1 MKFAMLWI
9 VFLACSALANVDF
22 KVQFPRENDQ
32 YFLGETASEIGQ
44 HIGKAALRKRAQALC
59 EHLGYKT
66 AVKFN
71 STILGVDS
79 LKVNDLQDGKLV
91 SLELKKEYKYLY
103 SHHHSVINDL
113 HCSNVDKVEN
123 QSPSESD
130 TGREIVVDKEKSEQK
145 RPNKKDSSV
154 TKQ

>member
-1 MKFAMLWI
+1 MKLLILGTILAFNVFASDDL
-9 VFLACSALANVDF
+9 
-22 KVQFPRENDQ
+22 KVQFPRENEQ

-44 HIGKAALRKRAQALC
+44 HIGKAALAKRAQALC

-66 AVKFN
+66 AIKFN
-71 STILGVDS
+71 STILGVDL

-103 SHHHSVINDL
+103 SYHHSVINDL

-123 QSPSESD
+123 LNPSESD
-130 TGREIVVDKEKSEQK
+130 TGREIVVDKEKPEQK
-145 RPNKKDSSV
+145 RSNKKDSSAR
-154 TKQ
+154 QQ